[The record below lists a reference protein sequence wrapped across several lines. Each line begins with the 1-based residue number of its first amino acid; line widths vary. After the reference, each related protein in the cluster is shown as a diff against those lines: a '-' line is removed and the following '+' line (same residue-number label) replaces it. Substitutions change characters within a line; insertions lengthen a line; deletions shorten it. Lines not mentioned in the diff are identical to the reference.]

1 MVLFFLH
8 IHFFCIINIMQ
19 VVTVILIFNHWVI
32 CWSFFWDTEYHRVI
46 YHFFYCTC
54 QNNFLYIHAT
64 TLVIQIVPNI
74 FTFFLPMI
82 FYVCCNFTKLFFRIF
97 YVCSMFFLNLYLFI
111 VIKVTKKWSQ
121 QQHKLTAIPMLIRG
135 LSKTIW
141 WNPLIWYFL
150 YSLFF
155 AYQMIGLY
163 YSIFFLC
170 YIY

>member
-1 MVLFFLH
+1 MLVFFLRYGISSSDLSFLLLH
-8 IHFFCIINIMQ
+8 LSKQFFIHSCYNISDSNS
-19 VVTVILIFNHWVI
+19 TKYSHL
-32 CWSFFWDTEYHRVI
+32 
-46 YHFFYCTC
+46 
-54 QNNFLYIHAT
+54 FL
-64 TLVIQIVPNI
+64 L
-74 FTFFLPMI
+74 MI

-121 QQHKLTAIPMLIRG
+121 QQHELTAIPMLIRG
-135 LSKTIW
+135 LSKMNW
-141 WNPLIWYFL
+141 YKNPLIWYFL
-150 YSLFF
+150 YSPFF